1 MKFIKVEVFLPAYNK
16 EKVISAL
23 NKEDILKYGSYDNVY
38 SETIVKGHF
47 RPLEGANPT
56 EGKIG
61 EVCDIEEIKLEF
73 RIKKEDKERTLRI
86 IKDNHVY
93 EEAVINMIEL
103 L

>member
-1 MKFIKVEVFLPAYNK
+1 MKFIKVEVFLPPYNK
-16 EKVISAL
+16 EKVVTAL
-23 NKEDILKYGSYDNVY
+23 NEERVLKYGFYDNVY
-38 SETIVKGHF
+38 SETRVKGHF
-47 RPLEGANPT
+47 RPLEGSNPT

-73 RIKKEDKERTLRI
+73 RIRKEDKNKTLEI
-86 IKDNHVY
+86 IKNNHAY